1 MSLFL
6 ALMLAAAAPAEAEL
20 GGAASVEERQGL
32 HLAGQCIVNER
43 SKEVRALLAM
53 DFRDKKYGRTM
64 HNLVNGG
71 GMGCRGV
78 NVPRGVYKAG
88 GLLWAGSLAEW
99 LLRRDRMLDDLAAHT
114 IFKPELPTIEAR
126 NVGEYMAF
134 CVVRTKPQ
142 DTAALLR
149 TEPATKEELDAL
161 KALGPTLSKC
171 VPANSKAE
179 FTRES
184 LRALLALGAQR
195 LAMHNS
201 SGASAGKAVN

>member
-1 MSLFL
+1 MSVFL
-6 ALMLAAAAPAEAEL
+6 ALMLAAAGPSDTEL

-32 HLAGQCIVNER
+32 HLAGQCVVNER
-43 SKEVRALLAM
+43 SREVRALLAM

-71 GMGCRGV
+71 GIGCRGV
-78 NVPRGVYKAG
+78 NVPRGVYSAG
-88 GLLWAGSLAEW
+88 GLLWAGTFAEW

-114 IFKPELPTIEAR
+114 AYRAELPTIDAR

-142 DTAALLR
+142 EAAALLHS
-149 TEPATKEELDAL
+149 EPATREELEAL
-161 KALGPTLSKC
+161 KAVGPSLSAC
-171 VPANSKAE
+171 MPADSKTE

-195 LAMHNS
+195 LAAHNS
-201 SGASAGKAVN
+201 AGASAGKVAK

>member
-1 MSLFL
+1 MFL
-6 ALMLAAAAPAEAEL
+6 ALMLAAAAPAEAEI

-53 DFRDKKYGRTM
+53 DFRDTKYGRRM

-99 LLRRDRMLDDLAAHT
+99 LLRRDRMLDNLAAHT
-114 IFKPELPTIEAR
+114 DFKPELPTIEAR
-126 NVGEYMAF
+126 NAGEYLAY
-134 CVVRTKPQ
+134 CLVRTNPQ
-142 DTAALLR
+142 GAAAMLR
-149 TEPATKEELDAL
+149 TDPATSQELDAL
-161 KALGPTLSKC
+161 KAIGPSLSAC
-171 VPANSKAE
+171 VPANSKSE

-195 LAMHNS
+195 LAAHNEGGS
-201 SGASAGKAVN
+201 SSSRESAK